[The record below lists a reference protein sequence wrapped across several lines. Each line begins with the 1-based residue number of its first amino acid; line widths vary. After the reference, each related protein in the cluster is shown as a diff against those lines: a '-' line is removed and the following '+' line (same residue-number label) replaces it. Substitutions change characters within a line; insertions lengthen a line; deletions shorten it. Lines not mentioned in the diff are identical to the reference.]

1 MEREVF
7 TACRGEK
14 FLVRFVWETRIPLS
28 YPGYFMEEK

>member
-7 TACRGEK
+7 TEKKKKK